1 MCLGLGLRRGHGLGD
16 QVSHAART
24 RQNGRTKRL
33 RPASAPH
40 GGCCSSVRCSK
51 YLPLDETLAQSEAT
65 SPLVRVVLGRFKS
78 LTVSDL
84 P

>member
-1 MCLGLGLRRGHGLGD
+1 MSLGLGLRRGRGLGD
-16 QVSHAART
+16 QVSHVSRT

-51 YLPLDETLAQSEAT
+51 YLPLDETLCNLKRPLPWSE
-65 SPLVRVVLGRFKS
+65 
-78 LTVSDL
+78 
-84 P
+84 

>member
-33 RPASAPH
+33 RQASAPH

-51 YLPLDETLAQSEAT
+51 YLPLDETLRNLKRPLPWSE
-65 SPLVRVVLGRFKS
+65 
-78 LTVSDL
+78 
-84 P
+84 